1 LGSFKHLTRLNKRS
15 YNTRKA
21 FLYFLSKAQRR
32 DARRGAY
39 TMTEHIPV
47 IVGAARTPTGKF
59 LGGLAS
65 FTAPQLGAIAIKE
78 VVSRAGIDPEAID
91 EVIMGNVVSAGL
103 GQAPARQ
110 AALQSGL
117 PVDIPAVTV
126 NKVCG
131 SGLKAVMLAAQAIR
145 AGDAQA
151 FVAGGMES
159 MSNAPYLLPKARTG
173 YRMGDGKIV
182 DSVVHDGLWC
192 AFEDIHMGNEAEII
206 AEKFGVTREEQD
218 RFSLQ
223 SHQRAAAATSTGRFK
238 DEIVPVEIKQKKGS
252 FWVEHDEPIRS
263 DSSLEVLARL
273 MPAFQQGGTVTAGN
287 APGLSDG
294 ASATIVVERE
304 FARASGLTE
313 LARITGYAS
322 AAIEP
327 RYIFAAPTRA
337 VHRLLERT
345 GQKIS
350 DFDLI
355 EVNEAF
361 AAQTLANGKE
371 LDWDWSRVNVNG
383 GAIALGH
390 PIGSSGSRVLT
401 TLIYELRSRGGGRG
415 LATLCLGGG
424 GAVALSVEV

>member
-1 LGSFKHLTRLNKRS
+1 MVET
-15 YNTRKA
+15 T
-21 FLYFLSKAQRR
+21 
-32 DARRGAY
+32 
-39 TMTEHIPV
+39 PV
-47 IVGAARTPTGKF
+47 IVAAVRTPTGKF
-59 LGGLAS
+59 LGGLS
-65 FTAPQLGAIAIKE
+65 SLSAPQLGAIAIRE
-78 VVSRAGIDPEAID
+78 AVRRAGIEPSAID
-91 EVIMGNVVSAGL
+91 EVIMGNVVSAGI

-110 AALQSGL
+110 AAVRAGL
-117 PVDIPAVTV
+117 PVDIPAFTV

-173 YRMGDGKIV
+173 YRMGNGEIV
-182 DSVVHDGLWC
+182 DAVVHDGLWC

-206 AEKFGVTREEQD
+206 AEKFCVTRDEQD
-218 RFSLQ
+218 AFSLQ
-223 SHQRAAAATSTGRFK
+223 SHQRAAAATAEGRFRN
-238 DEIVPVEIKQKKGS
+238 EIIPVEIKQKSGVTIIDK
-252 FWVEHDEPIRS
+252 DEPIRA
-263 DSSLEVLARL
+263 DTTAEALAKL
-273 MPAFQQGGTVTAGN
+273 KPAFLEGGTVTAGN

-294 ASATIVVERE
+294 ASATVVTSQD
-304 FARASGLTE
+304 FARAHGLPV

-337 VHRLLERT
+337 VNRLLERT
-345 GQKIS
+345 GLKIG
-350 DFDLI
+350 DFDRI

-361 AAQTLANGKE
+361 AAQALANGKE

-401 TLIYELRSRGGGRG
+401 TLIYELRRRGGGRG

-424 GAVALSVEV
+424 GAVAMSVEVE

>member
-1 LGSFKHLTRLNKRS
+1 MFKS
-15 YNTRKA
+15 
-21 FLYFLSKAQRR
+21 
-32 DARRGAY
+32 
-39 TMTEHIPV
+39 TEKWNHGGTAMPERIPV
-47 IVGAARTPTGKF
+47 LVGAARTPTGKF
-59 LGGLAS
+59 LSNLAS

-78 VVSRAGIDPEAID
+78 AVRRAGIDPATID
-91 EVIMGNVVSAGL
+91 EVIMGNVVSAGI

-110 AALQSGL
+110 AAIQAGL
-117 PVDIPAVTV
+117 PVDIPAFTI

-159 MSNAPYLLPKARTG
+159 MSNSPYLLTKMRTG
-173 YRMGDGKIV
+173 YRMGNGELIDA
-182 DSVVHDGLWC
+182 VVRDGLWC
-192 AFEDIHMGNEAEII
+192 AFENIHMGNEAEII
-206 AEKFGVTREEQD
+206 AEKFAVTRDEQD
-218 RFSLQ
+218 HFAVQ
-223 SHQRAAAATSTGRFK
+223 SHQRAAAATASGRFR
-238 DEIVPVEIKQKKGS
+238 DEIVPIEVKQKKGTII
-252 FWVEHDEPIRS
+252 VDTDEPIRG
-263 DSSLEVLARL
+263 DTSLEALAKL
-273 MPAFQQGGTVTAGN
+273 KPAFQQGGTVTAGN

-294 ASATIVVERE
+294 ASATVVVDQA
-304 FARASGLTE
+304 FAKANGMSV
-313 LARITGYAS
+313 LARVTGYAS
-322 AAIEP
+322 AAITP

-337 VHRLLERT
+337 VNRLLEHT
-345 GQKIS
+345 GLKIG

-401 TLIYELRSRGGGRG
+401 TLIYELRRRGGGRG

-424 GAVALSVEV
+424 GAVAMAVEV

>member
-1 LGSFKHLTRLNKRS
+1 MSEQQ
-15 YNTRKA
+15 A
-21 FLYFLSKAQRR
+21 
-32 DARRGAY
+32 
-39 TMTEHIPV
+39 V
-47 IVGAARTPTGKF
+47 IVGAVRTPTGKF
-59 LGGLAS
+59 LGALANLR
-65 FTAPQLGAIAIKE
+65 APELGAIAIKE
-78 VVSRAGIDPEAID
+78 AVRRSGIDPEAID
-91 EVIMGNVVSAGL
+91 EVVMGNVVSAGI

-110 AALQSGL
+110 ALVKAGIS
-117 PVDIPAVTV
+117 VDIPAFTV

-145 AGDAQA
+145 AGDARA
-151 FVAGGMES
+151 YVAGGMES
-159 MSNAPYLLPKARTG
+159 MSNAPYLLRKARTG
-173 YRMGDGKIV
+173 YRMGNGEIIDA
-182 DSVVHDGLWC
+182 VVNDGLWC
-192 AFEDIHMGNEAEII
+192 AFENIHMGNEAEII

-218 RFSLQ
+218 RLSLA
-223 SHQRAAAATSTGRFK
+223 SHQKAAAATVAGRFK
-238 DEIVPVEIKQKKGS
+238 DEIVPIEIPQKKGML
-252 FWVEHDEPIRS
+252 VIDTDEPIRA
-263 DSSLEVLARL
+263 DTSLEALAKL
-273 MPAFQQGGTVTAGN
+273 KPAFQANGCVTAGN

-294 ASATIVVERE
+294 ASATVVVDAA
-304 FARASGLTE
+304 FAQANGLIP
-313 LARITGYAS
+313 LARIIAYAS

-337 VHRLLERT
+337 VRRVLGLT
-345 GQKIS
+345 SLKIN

-401 TLIYELRSRGGGRG
+401 TLIHELRRRGGGRG

-424 GAVALSVEV
+424 GAVAMAVEV

>member
-1 LGSFKHLTRLNKRS
+1 MAEPT
-15 YNTRKA
+15 A
-21 FLYFLSKAQRR
+21 
-32 DARRGAY
+32 
-39 TMTEHIPV
+39 V
-47 IVGAARTPTGKF
+47 VVAAVRTATGKF
-59 LGGLAS
+59 LGGLSS
-65 FTAPQLGAIAIKE
+65 FTAPQLGAIVIKE
-78 VVSRAGIDPEAID
+78 AVRRSGIEPNTID
-91 EVIMGNVVSAGL
+91 EVIMGNVVSAGV

-110 AALQSGL
+110 AAIHADL
-117 PVDIPAVTV
+117 PVDIPAFTV

-159 MSNAPYLLPKARTG
+159 MSNAPYLLTQARTG
-173 YRMGDGKIV
+173 YRMGDAKMI
-182 DSVVHDGLWC
+182 DAVVHDGLWC
-192 AFEDIHMGNEAEII
+192 AFENIHMGSEAEII

-218 RFSLQ
+218 QYSFQ
-223 SHQRAAAATSTGRFK
+223 SHQRAAAATAAGRFK
-238 DEIVPVEIKQKKGS
+238 DEIIPIEVKQKKG
-252 FWVEHDEPIRS
+252 VLVVDTDEPIRGDTS
-263 DSSLEVLARL
+263 MDALTKL
-273 MPAFQQGGTVTAGN
+273 MPIFQQGGTVTAGN

-294 ASATIVVERE
+294 ASATVVTERE
-304 FARASGLTE
+304 FAKAHGLPV

-322 AAIEP
+322 AAITP

-345 GQKIS
+345 GLRIG

-401 TLIYELRSRGGGRG
+401 TLIYELRRRGGGRG

-424 GAVALSVEV
+424 GAVAMSVEVS

>member
-1 LGSFKHLTRLNKRS
+1 ML
-15 YNTRKA
+15 
-21 FLYFLSKAQRR
+21 
-32 DARRGAY
+32 
-39 TMTEHIPV
+39 EHIPV

-59 LGGLAS
+59 LSNLAS
-65 FTAPQLGAIAIKE
+65 FTAPQLGALAIKE
-78 VVSRAGIDPEAID
+78 AVRRSAVAPDSID
-91 EVIMGNVVSAGL
+91 EVIMGNVVTAGI

-110 AALQSGL
+110 AAIDAGL
-117 PVDIPAVTV
+117 SVDIPAFTV

-131 SGLKAVMLAAQAIR
+131 SGLKAIMLAAQAIR
-145 AGDAQA
+145 VGDEQI

-173 YRMGDGKIV
+173 YRMGDGKII

-206 AEKFGVTREEQD
+206 AEKFRVTRSEQD
-218 RFSLQ
+218 QFSLQ
-223 SHQRAAAATSTGRFK
+223 SHQRAAAATDAGRFK
-238 DEIVPVEIKQKKGS
+238 EEIVPIAVRQKQS
-252 FWVEHDEPIRS
+252 TLLVDTDEPIRG
-263 DSSLEVLARL
+263 DTNLEGLSRL
-273 MPAFQQGGTVTAGN
+273 KPAFQEGGTVTAGN

-294 ASATIVVERE
+294 ASAVVVVDQEIAKANKLE
-304 FARASGLTE
+304 V
-313 LARITGYAS
+313 LARITCYAS
-322 AAIEP
+322 AAITP
-327 RYIFAAPTRA
+327 RFIFAAPTRA
-337 VHRLLERT
+337 VNRLLERS
-345 GQKIS
+345 GLRIN

-390 PIGSSGSRVLT
+390 PIGSSGSRILI
-401 TLIYELRSRGGGRG
+401 TLIYELRRRGGGRG

-424 GAVALSVEV
+424 GAVAMSVEV

>member
-1 LGSFKHLTRLNKRS
+1 M
-15 YNTRKA
+15 A
-21 FLYFLSKAQRR
+21 
-32 DARRGAY
+32 
-39 TMTEHIPV
+39 EHNPV

-59 LGGLAS
+59 LGNLAS
-65 FTAPQLGAIAIKE
+65 FTAPQLGAIAIQE
-78 VVSRAGIDPEAID
+78 AVRRSGVVPGSIE
-91 EVIMGNVVSAGL
+91 EVIMGNVVSAGV

-110 AALQSGL
+110 AAIGAGL
-117 PVDIPAVTV
+117 PDDIPAFTV

-145 AGDAQA
+145 AGDEQV

-159 MSNAPYLLPKARTG
+159 MSNAPYLLTRARTG
-173 YRMGDGKIV
+173 YRMGNGEIIDA
-182 DSVVHDGLWC
+182 VVHDGLWC

-206 AEKFGVTREEQD
+206 AEKFCVTRDEQD
-218 RFSLQ
+218 QFAVQ
-223 SHQRAAAATSTGRFK
+223 SHQRAAAATAAGRFK
-238 DEIVPVEIKQKKGS
+238 EEIVPIEVKQKKG
-252 FWVEHDEPIRS
+252 VLLVDTDEPIRS
-263 DSSLEVLARL
+263 DTSFEALAKL
-273 MPAFQQGGTVTAGN
+273 KPAFQERGTVTAGN

-294 ASATIVVERE
+294 ASATVVVDQNV
-304 FARASGLTE
+304 AKAHGLKV

-322 AAIEP
+322 AAITP

-337 VHRLLERT
+337 VNRLLQLT
-345 GQKIS
+345 GLKIS
-350 DFDLI
+350 DFDLV

-401 TLIYELRSRGGGRG
+401 TLIYELRRRGGGRG

-424 GAVALSVEV
+424 GAVAMSIEV

>member
-1 LGSFKHLTRLNKRS
+1 MSENTNKHS
-15 YNTRKA
+15 
-21 FLYFLSKAQRR
+21 
-32 DARRGAY
+32 
-39 TMTEHIPV
+39 PV
-47 IVGAARTPTGKF
+47 IAAAVRTPTGKF
-59 LGGLAS
+59 LGGLSS
-65 FTAPQLGAIAIKE
+65 FSAPQLGAIVIKE
-78 VVSRAGIDPEAID
+78 AVKRAGIEPDTID
-91 EVIMGNVVSAGL
+91 EVIMGNVVSAGI

-110 AALQSGL
+110 AAIYAGL
-117 PVDIPAVTV
+117 PVDIPAFTV

-173 YRMGDGKIV
+173 YRMGNGEIIDA
-182 DSVVHDGLWC
+182 VVKDGLWC
-192 AFEDIHMGNEAEII
+192 AFEDIHMGSEAEII
-206 AEKFGVTREEQD
+206 AEKFCVTRDEQD

-223 SHQRAAAATSTGRFK
+223 SHQRAAAATTAGRFK
-238 DEIVPVEIKQKKGS
+238 EEIIPIEIKQKSGVVVIDK
-252 FWVEHDEPIRS
+252 DEPIRA
-263 DSSLEVLARL
+263 DSSLEALAKL
-273 MPAFQQGGTVTAGN
+273 KPAFQEGGTVTAGN

-294 ASATIVVERE
+294 ASATVVADQA
-304 FARASGLTE
+304 FAQSHHLPV

-345 GQKIS
+345 GLKIG

-355 EVNEAF
+355 EVNEAV
-361 AAQTLANGKE
+361 AAQALANGKE

-383 GAIALGH
+383 GAVALGH

-401 TLIYELRSRGGGRG
+401 TLIYELRRRGGGHG

-424 GAVALSVEV
+424 GAVAMSIEV

>member
-1 LGSFKHLTRLNKRS
+1 
-15 YNTRKA
+15 
-21 FLYFLSKAQRR
+21 
-32 DARRGAY
+32 
-39 TMTEHIPV
+39 MTEHMPV

-65 FTAPQLGAIAIKE
+65 FTAPQLGAIAIQE
-78 VVSRAGIDPEAID
+78 AVRRSGIDPATLD
-91 EVIMGNVVSAGL
+91 EVIMGNVVSAGI

-110 AALQSGL
+110 AALHAGL
-117 PVDIPAVTV
+117 PDELPAVTI

-173 YRMGDGKIV
+173 YRMGDGKLV

-192 AFEDIHMGNEAEII
+192 AFENIHMGNEAEII
-206 AEKFGVTREEQD
+206 AEKYGVTREEQD

-223 SHQRAAAATSTGRFK
+223 SHQRAAAATAAGRFK
-238 DEIVPVEIKQKKGS
+238 DEIIAIDIPQKKGT
-252 FWVEHDEPIRS
+252 VRIETDEPIRG
-263 DSSLEVLARL
+263 DSSMDALTKL
-273 MPAFQQGGTVTAGN
+273 MPVFQQGGTVTAGN

-294 ASATIVVERE
+294 ASATVVVDQE
-304 FARASGLTE
+304 FARSHGLSV

-322 AAIEP
+322 AAITP
-327 RYIFAAPTRA
+327 RYIFAAPPRA

-345 GQKIS
+345 GQQLT

-390 PIGSSGSRVLT
+390 PIGSSGSRVLI
-401 TLIYELRSRGGGRG
+401 TLIHELRRRGGGRG